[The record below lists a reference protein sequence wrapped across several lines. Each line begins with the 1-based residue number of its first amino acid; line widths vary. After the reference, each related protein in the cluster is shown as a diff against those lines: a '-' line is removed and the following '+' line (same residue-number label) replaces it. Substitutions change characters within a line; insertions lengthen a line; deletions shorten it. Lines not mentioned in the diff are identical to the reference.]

1 MQSPTVSDISEAKR
15 IAESWIHSRYPDG
28 SVGLMLDRTR
38 EEPFG
43 WVFFYQTRD
52 YIDTGDFRSQLAG
65 NAPIV
70 VMRDSG
76 EVEVTGTARPLDEY
90 LDRFRSSP

>member
-1 MQSPTVSDISEAKR
+1 MDVDDARK
-15 IAESWIHSRYPDG
+15 IAEDWVGRYPAEEDDAIVLEG
-28 SVGLMLDRTR
+28 DPR

-43 WVFFYQTRD
+43 WVFFYNSRRFLETED
-52 YIDTGDFRSQLAG
+52 YSYALMG

-76 EVEVTGTARPLDEY
+76 EVRGTGTAKPLEEY
-90 LDRFRSSP
+90 LEEFRR